1 MSWFSSIFRKKQP
14 YRFTDEEREISAD
27 IRRQKAEISKMK
39 LERENLIHKM
49 EMERKMLELKAE
61 ITELKGIDGDDEQPQ
76 DDFRSLIQ
84 MLAMM
89 GGNQQQPQQ
98 FQQQQPQKISL
109 TDEQLKKIWEDLPAA
124 AKSFSKRSSD
134 ETIKSL
140 ILSNM
145 PNIDDDSMQRAI
157 SLVRA
162 N

>member
-27 IRRQKAEISKMK
+27 IRRQKAEISRMK
-39 LERENLIHKM
+39 LERENLVHKM
-49 EMERKMLELKAE
+49 EMDKKMLELKTE
-61 ITELKGIDGDDEQPQ
+61 IAELKGIDEDDEQPQ
-76 DDFRSLIQ
+76 DDFGSLIQ
-84 MLAMM
+84 MLNMM

-124 AKSFSKRSSD
+124 AKSFSKKSSD
-134 ETIKSL
+134 ETIKTM
-140 ILSNM
+140 IVSNM
-145 PNIDDDSMQRAI
+145 PHIDEDSIHRALA
-157 SLVRA
+157 LVRA